1 VLFDAKHRALGLV
14 EGYTPPEEETFRLPG
29 ATGRAAIDMALH
41 DFHKK
46 GMASDYDVHVGRE
59 VAMVLTG
66 GENADMTTEVTE
78 RDLLKLEQKHFIAL
92 AKQPKTLARLEHM
105 LNTNKPLRN

>member
-1 VLFDAKHRALGLV
+1 
-14 EGYTPPEEETFRLPG
+14 
-29 ATGRAAIDMALH
+29 M
-41 DFHKK
+41 K

-66 GENADMTTEVTE
+66 GDTDVTEELTE
-78 RDLLKLEQKHFIAL
+78 RDLLKLEQKHFVAL

-105 LNTNKPLRN
+105 LSTNKPLRN